1 LYALII
7 AGGEGERL
15 RPLTDDR
22 PKNMVPVA
30 GRPIVDRQLDWLRE
44 GGVTDVVFLCRYKA
58 EVLQAHVDDGSK
70 FGLRA
75 HYSIEPEP
83 LGRGGALKLAYAL
96 VPADAPFVIACN
108 GDILTDQPL
117 DELIAFH
124 QTKRAV
130 ATIMLAPLR
139 SPYGIVDVADDG
151 QIQSFVEKPILP
163 LWVNAGVYV
172 FSREFFA
179 LLPDKGDHETTALPA
194 VTALFKVASNNLAPE
209 REPMTSESE
218 LARSQPYLTSCGSAA
233 RRMGFESP
241 ALRSIFFLT
250 T

>member
-30 GRPIVDRQLDWLRE
+30 GRPIVDHQLDWLRE

-70 FGLRA
+70 FGVRA

-83 LGRGGALKLAYAL
+83 LGRGGALKLAFAL
-96 VPADAPFVIACN
+96 VPAEELFVIACN

-117 DELIAFH
+117 GELIAFH
-124 QTKRAV
+124 QSKRAV

-151 QIQSFVEKPILP
+151 RIQSFVEKPVLP
-163 LWVNAGVYV
+163 HWVNAGVYV
-172 FSREFFA
+172 LSREFFA
-179 LLPDKGDHETTALPA
+179 LLPEKGDHETTAFPA
-194 VTALFKVASNNLAPE
+194 VTAQHKLFGLKSRAYWRPVDSIKDISGAE
-209 REPMTSESE
+209 KE
-218 LARSQPYLTSCGSAA
+218 LAGPTAK
-233 RRMGFESP
+233 
-241 ALRSIFFLT
+241 
-250 T
+250 